1 MIPTSVV
8 ALIEELAGDNAS
20 GAVEIAGRGSELL
33 AVFADEAQAEDASSF
48 LRQLATTGK
57 ALIRA
62 QPSMASLFNLVN
74 SAIASLEPV
83 QDLGAARQVLKA
95 AAEAYGEELGRR
107 SERVAEQALALLT
120 NGSILLTHSRSST
133 VLAALLLAR
142 ERRLGFEVVCT
153 ESRPIYEGR
162 TVAARLAQ
170 EGIKAT
176 LITDSAAGHFVSRA
190 DMVLVGA
197 DSVSGDGLVNKMGT
211 YPLAL
216 AARAQAVPFYAL
228 CGTEKF
234 LPADYPFFHIDGQD
248 PQEVWPGHPDEVTV
262 LNLYFDVTPL
272 EYVSGVV
279 TEKGVLSR
287 GQLEDIL
294 GRLRVHEMIL
304 DH

>member
-1 MIPTSVV
+1 MIPTSVE
-8 ALIEELAGDNAS
+8 ALIEELAGDNTS

-62 QPSMASLFNLVN
+62 QPSMAPLFNLVN
-74 SAIASLEPV
+74 YAITSLEGV
-83 QDLGAARQVLKA
+83 QDVGAARQVLKT

-107 SERVAEQALALLT
+107 CERIAEQALALLT
-120 NGSILLTHSRSST
+120 NGSSVLTHSRSST
-133 VLAALLLAR
+133 VLAALLLVR
-142 ERRLGFEVVCT
+142 ERGLDFEVVCT

-170 EGIKAT
+170 EAIKVT
-176 LITDSAAGHFVSRA
+176 LITDSAAGHFVSRV
-190 DMVLVGA
+190 DVVLVGA

-211 YPLAL
+211 YPIAL
-216 AARAQAVPFYAL
+216 AARAQGVPFYAL

-234 LPADYPFFHIDGQD
+234 LPADYPYFHIDSQD
-248 PQEVWPGHPDEVTV
+248 PQEVWPGHPEEVQV

-279 TEKGVLSR
+279 TEEAILSR
-287 GQLEDIL
+287 DALEDVL
-294 GRLRVHEMIL
+294 GRLRVHEML
-304 DH
+304 LHE